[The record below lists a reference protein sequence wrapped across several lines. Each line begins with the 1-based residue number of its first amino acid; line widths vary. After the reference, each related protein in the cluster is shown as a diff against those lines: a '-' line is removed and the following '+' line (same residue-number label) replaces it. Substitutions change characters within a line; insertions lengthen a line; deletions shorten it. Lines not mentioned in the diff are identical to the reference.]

1 MVVETVH
8 TLQTAKSQLL
18 STVDLIDQAL
28 NMLQA
33 PKLAAN
39 VPVKAS
45 GGEPPVPAAA
55 AGDFLTIDEE
65 IVGLVRTHGSLTLN
79 EVTERAPRFSWVQI
93 NRRTRTTKD
102 CLVNRGVLVFE
113 ASPKPGR
120 LSIAPGFSGDPNP
133 PLSGYVEKIAAAD
146 KVAVASG
153 KAPSS
158 DAVIEVFAT
167 FHRLYEQRV
176 LWWHHDGDPMRSGH
190 ILKGVEHRGVMG
202 LVEHMLNRNEDSG
215 LKLCIAAGRP
225 DATMEWTVATNASLF
240 PAPLVEAAKARLGA
254 VGVSV

>member
-1 MVVETVH
+1 MVLETVH

-18 STVDLIDQAL
+18 STVALIDRAL
-28 NMLQA
+28 DMLQA
-33 PKLAAN
+33 QKPEAD
-39 VPVKAS
+39 VEVEAS
-45 GGEPPVPAAA
+45 GSGPPALPPA
-55 AGDFLTIDEE
+55 DVEFLTIDEE
-65 IVGLVRTHGSLTLN
+65 IVGLVRAHGSLTLN

-102 CLVNRGVLVFE
+102 SLVNRGVLVFE

-133 PLSGYVEKIAAAD
+133 PLSGYIEKIAAAD
-146 KVAVASG
+146 EVAVASG

-158 DAVIEVFAT
+158 DVLIKVFAT

-202 LVEHMLNRNEDSG
+202 LVEHMLTRNEDSG
-215 LKLCIAAGRP
+215 LKLCMAAGRP
-225 DATMEWTVATNASLF
+225 DATLEWTVATNACLF
-240 PAPLVEAAKARLGA
+240 PVTLVEAAKARLGS